1 MSQKTCLNIGDVTV
15 NFKPIVE
22 LAAKLIPIAVSVRFG
37 PAAGAAVRIVE
48 KMIITALKKDPK

>member
-1 MSQKTCLNIGDVTV
+1 M